1 MQSICSVCILLCLL
15 IVPFYRKT
23 TIILKSPNKQMHKN
37 IHRYKGTN
45 KKGEKKKK
53 KLVPKW
59 HTNASQRTYYCTSS
73 SRPTYLSPLYQLH
86 FLEVMR
92 NKGSNDLSPH
102 AKPKDSPPKPLLQQQ
117 RHIKRERKRSTV
129 HPHTIYP
136 APSSHYPPQK
146 KNDPSIP
153 FLPNG
158 FPKPDSIPNS
168 NFTGP
173 PPTLFLSIF
182 ATNHSCPKGT
192 SLNGIPPTPFP
203 QKCLI

>member
-1 MQSICSVCILLCLL
+1 MQSICSVGILLCLL

-37 IHRYKGTN
+37 IHRYIKAQTT
-45 KKGEKKKK
+45 KEKKKKK

-86 FLEVMR
+86 FLASLKINPQLYPLPNHSKVMR

-146 KNDPSIP
+146 KNDPKKCFIP
-153 FLPNG
+153 
-158 FPKPDSIPNS
+158 S
-168 NFTGP
+168 
-173 PPTLFLSIF
+173 
-182 ATNHSCPKGT
+182 
-192 SLNGIPPTPFP
+192 
-203 QKCLI
+203 